1 MLRREWKPSG
11 GCRGLCRLH
20 LHVHGFWRDLDPAR
34 VSQAVVWC
42 RIILRRDQA
51 GCWVYFGQ
59 IYTSTN
65 SGVTW
70 TPRESNRYWTAV
82 ASSSDGT
89 QLVAVEGSGQLYTG
103 GQIYTST
110 YSGVTWTPHESARN
124 WYRGLASS
132 SDGTQLVAAVYGG
145 QIYTADPTTFEVQST
160 TVGTA
165 GWISGG
171 QYDAVELQYI
181 GNNTFTVL
189 SNEGYLVVQ

>member
-1 MLRREWKPSG
+1 MIKPFTSPDLVWRCCGASGNRQVVAVDYVGYIYTSTDSGVTWTQRES
-11 GCRGLCRLH
+11 
-20 LHVHGFWRDLDPAR
+20 AR
-34 VSQAVVWC
+34 QWFGVASSSDGTKLVAV
-42 RIILRRDQA
+42 
-51 GCWVYFGQ
+51 VYFGQ

-82 ASSSDGT
+82 
-89 QLVAVEGSGQLYTG
+89 
-103 GQIYTST
+103 
-110 YSGVTWTPHESARN
+110 
-124 WYRGLASS
+124 ASS